1 MKKAKQKKQKK
12 QNPRDIIGKQ
22 VWFEGKRWTVDTVS
36 YSDPN
41 QVGLIREVNGEPYT
55 ITVFRYFL
63 SEENPWISLAKQ
75 LYELTE
81 DEKETFSEEFRKTEI
96 EAIAEQLEQG
106 VVFDSQL
113 HKCLEKIC
121 DNY

>member
-1 MKKAKQKKQKK
+1 MKKAKQKK

-22 VWFEGKRWTVDTVS
+22 VWFEGKRWIVDTVS